1 MLKNVDA
8 NPIVSGMEEE
18 RCLPEWCGS
27 GYDDWFAYHE
37 IGQGEVIR
45 SWGKPGRGVTELG
58 RDRLEI
64 SSSRSEK
71 QVGEYFRSWLRL
83 LL

>member
-37 IGQGEVIR
+37 IG
-45 SWGKPGRGVTELG
+45 
-58 RDRLEI
+58 
-64 SSSRSEK
+64 
-71 QVGEYFRSWLRL
+71 
-83 LL
+83 